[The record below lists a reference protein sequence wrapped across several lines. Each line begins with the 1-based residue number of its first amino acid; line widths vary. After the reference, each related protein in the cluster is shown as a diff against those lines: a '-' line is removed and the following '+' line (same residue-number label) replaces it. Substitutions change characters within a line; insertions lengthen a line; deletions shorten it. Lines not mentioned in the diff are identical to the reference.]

1 MKGWE
6 TSTECV
12 DDGSCFTGVLV
23 DAPLAKPISLWQLVL
38 AEPVAPD
45 VHCDVASWKV
55 RVGGGCNG
63 KSEPRVE
70 KKRGKW
76 KKTPNNNKR
85 EPCLND
91 QQISTAP
98 LLAVVTQPAWLDTS
112 VA

>member
-1 MKGWE
+1 MGNE
-6 TSTECV
+6 HIECV

-38 AEPVAPD
+38 AEPVTPD

-70 KKRGKW
+70 KKRENGK
-76 KKTPNNNKR
+76 KHQITIR
-85 EPCLND
+85 E
-91 QQISTAP
+91 SRA
-98 LLAVVTQPAWLDTS
+98 
-112 VA
+112 

>member
-55 RVGGGCNG
+55 RVGGVATERVSRVWRKKGENG
-63 KSEPRVE
+63 K
-70 KKRGKW
+70 KHQI
-76 KKTPNNNKR
+76 TIR
-85 EPCLND
+85 E
-91 QQISTAP
+91 SRA
-98 LLAVVTQPAWLDTS
+98 
-112 VA
+112 